1 VSQRQSAKLRDISY
15 DCNGPLPCRQALL
28 ILRDFT
34 GSRRIMAKAKRV
46 GGAHQADVKGVLQK
60 TQREIAE
67 HTGLS
72 RLSVR
77 AILAKPRK
85 R

>member
-1 VSQRQSAKLRDISY
+1 M
-15 DCNGPLPCRQALL
+15 

-60 TQREIAE
+60 RDYYQVLVLSAAGKTQREIAE
-67 HTGLS
+67 HMGLS